1 MAQEDE
7 LPPPKKKSKLK
18 WIIMI
23 LLVLLLGGGLGAAYY
38 LGFLDGFIGKDEAAE
53 GGAGGGA
60 KAKQDQTG
68 AVATTRVKLPTFLV
82 NLYDP
87 LGRRYVS
94 LDVEL
99 ELISPE
105 VSKEIEAQNARI
117 RDALI
122 LLLSSKT
129 YTELSTQEGKHILRN
144 EILDRINQILNG
156 SKVVRVYYTNFVIQ

>member
-7 LPPPKKKSKLK
+7 LPPPEKKKSKLK

-23 LLVLLLGGGLGAAYY
+23 LLVLLLGGGGAAAYF
-38 LGFLDGFIGKDEAAE
+38 LGFLDGFIGKGEDGEVQS
-53 GGAGGGA
+53 
-60 KAKQDQTG
+60 KQTQGVGLITP
-68 AVATTRVKLPTFLV
+68 TITLPSFLV

-87 LGRRYVS
+87 LGRRYIK

-105 VSKEIEAQNARI
+105 VKREVELLNARI
-117 RDALI
+117 RDAMI

-129 YTELSTQEGKHILRN
+129 YSELSTPEGKHILRN
-144 EILDRINQILNG
+144 EIMDRVNQILNG
-156 SKVVRVYYTNFVIQ
+156 PKVVRVYFTDFVIQ